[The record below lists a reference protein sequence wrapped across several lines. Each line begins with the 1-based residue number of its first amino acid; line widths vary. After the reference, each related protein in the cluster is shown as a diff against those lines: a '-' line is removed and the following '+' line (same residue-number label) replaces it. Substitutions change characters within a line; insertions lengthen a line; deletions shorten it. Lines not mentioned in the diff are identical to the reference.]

1 MAPTDRDL
9 CCCCI
14 RLRPAVAVISVIY
27 LCITAA
33 TTYQKYSAN
42 KTGEDAAKYV
52 IFISVGL
59 QVFIAVLGLLSAAT
73 KAVII
78 TKTYTYLWWLLTLV
92 VFALS
97 VGNVYL
103 VARNDRMQIEYQC
116 LKSLVPSNGKED
128 QVTASQIYNC
138 YRTVVVI
145 SAVVLGVQFIVMC
158 LIGWVNQRFLREVQQ
173 DAAVKAALK
182 AVDDPVEEE
191 NA

>member
-14 RLRPAVAVISVIY
+14 RLRPAVAAISIVY

-42 KTGEDAAKYV
+42 KTGDDTAKYV
-52 IFISVGL
+52 ISAGL
-59 QVFIAVLGLLSAAT
+59 QVLIAFLGLASAAT
-73 KAVII
+73 KVVFI

-92 VFALS
+92 VLALS
-97 VGNVYL
+97 IGNVYL
-103 VARNDRMQIEYQC
+103 VARNDRMQIEYEC
-116 LKSLVPSNGKED
+116 LKGLTSSDGTA
-128 QVTASQIYNC
+128 VTDSQIYNC

-145 SAVVLGVQFIVMC
+145 SAVVLGVQFIIMC

-173 DAAVKAALK
+173 DAAIKAALK
-182 AVDDPVEEE
+182 SVDEPEEE
-191 NA
+191 AA

>member
-14 RLRPAVAVISVIY
+14 KLRPTVVAISIVY

-42 KTGEDAAKYV
+42 NTGDQAAKYV
-52 IFISVGL
+52 IFISAGL
-59 QVFIAVLGLLSAAT
+59 QVFIALLGLLSAAT
-73 KAVII
+73 KAVFI

-92 VFALS
+92 VLALS
-97 VGNVYL
+97 IGNVYL
-103 VARNDRMQIEYQC
+103 VARNDRMQIEYEC
-116 LKSLVPSNGKED
+116 LKSLVPSGGNGTE
-128 QVTASQIYNC
+128 VTESQIYNC

-145 SAVVLGVQFIVMC
+145 SAVVLGVQFVVMC

-182 AVDDPVEEE
+182 SVDEPEEE
-191 NA
+191 EAA

>member
-14 RLRPAVAVISVIY
+14 RLRPAVAIISAIY
-27 LCITAA
+27 LCIIAA

-42 KTGEDAAKYV
+42 KAGDDTAKYV
-52 IFISVGL
+52 IYISAGL
-59 QVFIAVLGLLSAAT
+59 QVLIAFLGLLSAAT

-92 VFALS
+92 VLALS
-97 VGNVYL
+97 IGNVYI
-103 VARNDRMQIEYQC
+103 VARNDRMQIEYEC
-116 LKSLVPSNGKED
+116 LKSLTHTDNGSD
-128 QVTASQIYNC
+128 VTASQIYNC

-145 SAVVLGVQFIVMC
+145 SAVVLGVQFVVMC

-173 DAAVKAALK
+173 DAAIKAALK
-182 AVDDPVEEE
+182 AVDEPVEEV

>member
-14 RLRPAVAVISVIY
+14 RLRPAVATISVVY
-27 LCITAA
+27 LCIIAA

-42 KTGEDAAKYV
+42 KAGEDAAKYV
-52 IFISVGL
+52 IYISAGL
-59 QVFIAVLGLLSAAT
+59 QVLIALLGLLSAAT
-73 KAVII
+73 KSVIV

-92 VFALS
+92 VLALS
-97 VGNVYL
+97 IGNVYL
-103 VARNDRMQIEYQC
+103 VARNDRMQIEYEC
-116 LKSLVPSNGKED
+116 LKSLATDDGKE
-128 QVTASQIYNC
+128 VTTSQIYNC

-145 SAVVLGVQFIVMC
+145 SAVVLAVQFIVMC

-173 DAAVKAALK
+173 DAAIKAALK
-182 AVDDPVEEE
+182 AVDEPVEEE